1 MNISEKIEYF
11 TKGMNLKFAQIN
23 YIKMIET
30 MKQLKRYI
38 TREINGDKNLIVSSQ
53 IMRSWAMSLTKLL
66 KDLQRKCEFDKFR
79 NNFNKYEKVNDKIFI
94 NEAKAMQTLLNF
106 AMDLQ
111 PLMLE
116 VNYYATIIHI
126 LEEKRKCEKEYDD
139 GLFNDM
145 ALSAFMEAW

>member
-1 MNISEKIEYF
+1 MNISERIEYF
-11 TKGMNLKFAQIN
+11 TKEMNLKFAQIN

-53 IMRSWAMSLTKLL
+53 EMRAWAMSLTKLL
-66 KDLQRKCEFDKFR
+66 KTLQRKCEFDKFK
-79 NNFNKYEKVNDKIFI
+79 NNFNKYKKVNDKIFI
-94 NEAKAMQTLLNF
+94 NEARAMQALLNF

-116 VNYYATIIHI
+116 VNYYATIVHI
-126 LEEKRKCEKEYDD
+126 LEEKRRQEKEYDD
-139 GLFNDM
+139 GLFNDI